1 MVDIDF
7 DRKLELPVI
16 GVDEVG
22 RGSWAGPVVAAAS
35 FIDQNK
41 SFHKELNDSKKLS
54 VKKRLEVLDHMSKIS
69 IFSLGVATNKE
80 IDSYGITKATCL
92 AMERAIK
99 NISKKVSD
107 LTKFIILI
115 DGTFLP
121 EFKNLTNSKIV
132 FLKRG
137 DSISP
142 SVASAS
148 IYAKNKRDVFMKKLN
163 KVHPYYGWEKNMGYG
178 TKHHRKMI
186 YKNGLSRFHRMT
198 FNPMKNI

>member
-22 RGSWAGPVVAAAS
+22 RGSWAGPVVAGAS
-35 FIDQNK
+35 FLDQNK

-69 IFSLGVATNKE
+69 IFSLGVATNNE

-115 DGTFLP
+115 DGTSLP

-137 DSISP
+137 DGISP
-142 SVASAS
+142 SIASAS
-148 IYAKNKRDVFMKKLN
+148 IYAKNKRDLFMKKLN
-163 KVHPYYGWEKNMGYG
+163 KVHPFYGWEKNMGYG

>member
-22 RGSWAGPVVAAAS
+22 RGSWAGPVVAGAS
-35 FIDQNK
+35 FLDQNK

-69 IFSLGVATNKE
+69 IFSLGVATNNE

-115 DGTFLP
+115 DGTSLP
-121 EFKNLTNSKIV
+121 EFKNLTN
-132 FLKRG
+132 
-137 DSISP
+137 
-142 SVASAS
+142 
-148 IYAKNKRDVFMKKLN
+148 
-163 KVHPYYGWEKNMGYG
+163 
-178 TKHHRKMI
+178 
-186 YKNGLSRFHRMT
+186 
-198 FNPMKNI
+198 